1 MSLTD
6 VAVRAARPGDNPQ
19 RMFDGGGL
27 YLEVA
32 PSGSKYWRWKYCYAE
47 RALAAAV
54 DVQQR
59 GS

>member
-6 VAVRAARPGDNPQ
+6 LAVRAARPGDNPQ

-32 PSGSKYWRWKYCYAE
+32 PSGSGSRSCSAP
-47 RALAAAV
+47 RSQIFRCA
-54 DVQQR
+54 R